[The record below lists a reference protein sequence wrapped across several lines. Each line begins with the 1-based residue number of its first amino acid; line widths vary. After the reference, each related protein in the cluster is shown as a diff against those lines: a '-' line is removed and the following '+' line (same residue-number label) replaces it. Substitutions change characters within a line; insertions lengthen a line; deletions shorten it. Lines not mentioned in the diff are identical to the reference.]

1 MNFANSSMT
10 GKQRVEWPG
19 AMMILVLLGGCTSL
33 PVDDVIGTQP
43 APGVRLG
50 EEILLLDARTER
62 VATQMTADGRVH
74 LVAITPSGDARYLAI
89 GAQGVE
95 QAGRIG
101 ESGRYGYYSNLA
113 IADDGRGRVHVVLR
127 DEHWIL
133 EDGAWTLAGENR
145 CALLARAADSLVCAQ
160 VVDGKELATLPQWGV
175 TGFGGFG
182 AGIIIPYRIRPDKLV
197 LATWG
202 DHGWEHQAVIEHGSD
217 YSINTKIFDD
227 AILSGD
233 ARGTLSLLY
242 RAHIGPST
250 STHYTQ
256 IALDQEARRTVE
268 WRRPGQPT
276 ILLADIPARDAGWL
290 VPFFELA
297 FAVDPQGGATAF
309 LAQQDSGWRP
319 VNGIVVEREWPVREF
334 LPVTL
339 GNSRGRALAPAGEK
353 RFHALFTLANRLI
366 YLSYGAQGWSQP
378 TRLGEFGTPSLFLI
392 DHASVQLA
400 SNGRPQ
406 ALVVWP
412 RREGRL
418 VGRWIELNP

>member
-1 MNFANSSMT
+1 M
-10 GKQRVEWPG
+10 P
-19 AMMILVLLGGCTSL
+19 
-33 PVDDVIGTQP
+33 
-43 APGVRLG
+43 
-50 EEILLLDARTER
+50 
-62 VATQMTADGRVH
+62 
-74 LVAITPSGDARYLAI
+74 TPRNG
-89 GAQGVE
+89 
-95 QAGRIG
+95 
-101 ESGRYGYYSNLA
+101 
-113 IADDGRGRVHVVLR
+113 
-127 DEHWIL
+127 
-133 EDGAWTLAGENR
+133 
-145 CALLARAADSLVCAQ
+145 
-160 VVDGKELATLPQWGV
+160 GV
-175 TGFGGFG
+175 TGFEGFG

-319 VNGIVVEREWPVREF
+319 VNGIVVEREMARPGVFAGHSATAAEGADP
-334 LPVTL
+334 LP
-339 GNSRGRALAPAGEK
+339 GRSGFMP
-353 RFHALFTLANRLI
+353 
-366 YLSYGAQGWSQP
+366 YLPSQ
-378 TRLGEFGTPSLFLI
+378 I
-392 DHASVQLA
+392 A
-400 SNGRPQ
+400 
-406 ALVVWP
+406 
-412 RREGRL
+412 
-418 VGRWIELNP
+418 